1 MYVPTGISPV
11 KFLLTNHISVH
22 IICHIKNFDV
32 RFQTWRAATKGTQRY
47 SRPSAIR
54 NGLQYS
60 SCCAAGKNAPCV
72 LMEQLGMGQSAVS
85 YHMRILCRSGIV
97 TSRQEGKWT
106 HYSISPAGSRQAA
119 ELLLELTSPAG
130 GKGKTVPVKNK
141 SHLRGWFLFGYI
153 HQKFLI

>member
-1 MYVPTGISPV
+1 MESSHKRNSEIFKALCDPKRLAILQ
-11 KFLLTNHISVH
+11 LLRSGE
-22 IICHIKNFDV
+22 K
-32 RFQTWRAATKGTQRY
+32 
-47 SRPSAIR
+47 
-54 NGLQYS
+54 
-60 SCCAAGKNAPCV
+60 CACV

-130 GKGKTVPVKNK
+130 GQGENCTC
-141 SHLRGWFLFGYI
+141 
-153 HQKFLI
+153 QK